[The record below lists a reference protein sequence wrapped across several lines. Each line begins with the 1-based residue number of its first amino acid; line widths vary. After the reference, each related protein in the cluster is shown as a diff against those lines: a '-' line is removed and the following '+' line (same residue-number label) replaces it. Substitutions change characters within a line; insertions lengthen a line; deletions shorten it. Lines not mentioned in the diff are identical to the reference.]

1 MSRADMESASPL
13 RQSIQAAAEPKF
25 VEPEELSASCGVGG
39 TRLAMMVD
47 QLESKGR
54 WGNVKLL
61 SSLVQAGITK
71 AWRFNFLLSRLFSS
85 NAVLSRSV
93 A

>member
-1 MSRADMESASPL
+1 MVRADMESASPL

-25 VEPEELSASCGVGG
+25 VEPEELSASDSVGG

-47 QLESKGR
+47 QSRCKGG
-54 WGNVKLL
+54 WGNFN
-61 SSLVQAGITK
+61 SSCWFQAGITK
-71 AWRFNFLLSRLFSS
+71 AWRLIFLASRLFSS